1 MPFILKST
9 HNIHHQ
15 IGFKMTDDSLT
26 TQTGQYTRNDSD
38 CPTNIRVDDY
48 RPSDYRRDAFSYADS
63 RTDDFEKM
71 RKNNE
76 EVVVNIYR
84 YKFTEDFMQD
94 LFTFAKVHQYDHR
107 KDFKEAW
114 VAWIDTN
121 ENTVNEEVNR
131 LTRLG
136 YDGNILDK
144 MFKSARYYF
153 RKKSTEKKAPEPRR
167 DYVSVR
173 KELLEAIDAH
183 INKSIGGANYKP
195 SDGFDNFCNNNLE
208 LIRDEISHLTKS
220 GLTDSDEIKQKI
232 KKTYKNRYFLVI
244 RK

>member
-1 MPFILKST
+1 
-9 HNIHHQ
+9 
-15 IGFKMTDDSLT
+15 MTDDSIA
-26 TQTGQYTRNDSD
+26 TQTGQYTRDDSD
-38 CPTNIRVDDY
+38 CPTNIGVDDY

-136 YDGNILDK
+136 YDGDILDK

-183 INKSIGGANYKP
+183 INKSISGANYKP

>member
-1 MPFILKST
+1 MPFILRSR
-9 HNIHHQ
+9 HHIHPQ
-15 IGFKMTDDSLT
+15 IEIKMTDVSLAP
-26 TQTGQYTRNDSD
+26 QIGQYTRNDSD
-38 CPTNIRVDDY
+38 CPTNIGVDDY
-48 RPSDYRRDAFSYADS
+48 RPSDYRRDAFSYADN

-121 ENTVNEEVNR
+121 ENIVNEEVRR

-136 YDGNILDK
+136 YDGDILDK

-173 KELLEAIDAH
+173 KELLEAIDSH

-195 SDGFDNFCNNNLE
+195 SDGFNDFCNGNTKL
-208 LIRDEISHLTKS
+208 LKDEISRLIS
-220 GLTDSDEIKQKI
+220 INVTDNTIIQDKI
-232 KKTYKNRYFLVI
+232 KKTYKNRYFMMI
-244 RK
+244 SK

>member
-1 MPFILKST
+1 
-9 HNIHHQ
+9 
-15 IGFKMTDDSLT
+15 MTDDSLT

-38 CPTNIRVDDY
+38 CPTNIGVDDY

>member
-1 MPFILKST
+1 
-9 HNIHHQ
+9 
-15 IGFKMTDDSLT
+15 MTDDSLT
-26 TQTGQYTRNDSD
+26 NQTGQYARNDSD
-38 CPTNIRVDDY
+38 CPTNIGVDDY
-48 RPSDYRRDAFSYADS
+48 RPSDYRRDSFSYADS

>member
-1 MPFILKST
+1 
-9 HNIHHQ
+9 
-15 IGFKMTDDSLT
+15 MTDDSIA
-26 TQTGQYTRNDSD
+26 TQTGQYTRGDSD
-38 CPTNIRVDDY
+38 CPTNIGVDDY

-121 ENTVNEEVNR
+121 ENTVNEEVTR

-136 YDGNILDK
+136 YDGDILDK

-183 INKSIGGANYKP
+183 INKSIGDANYKP

-208 LIRDEISHLTKS
+208 LIKDEISHLTKS